1 MKYEIK
7 IKSGEECVSLPRE
20 RVLEL
25 LPDMSEGELKALI
38 ALCAS
43 SDADEALEI
52 SGLESDEFN
61 AAVAYLRGAKLIG
74 RQSKSKAECEK
85 GSARAEKRASDKK
98 AGTDG
103 KKADSDIINGNTL
116 PEYSSNEI
124 KRISESDRVLSSILD
139 EAQQVF
145 GKVFNSVE
153 MNYIIA
159 MRDHLGLDGEYI
171 LMLLQYF
178 RAEGKA
184 LCYAVRVADS
194 LVKKGISDPEALEAY
209 IKRRDTFKGTE
220 GKYRDLF
227 GIGTRALTA
236 YEEKYFHTWAVEMK
250 MPFELVRL
258 AFDRTV
264 EKKGTPQKN
273 YMNGILAKWHE
284 LGLKSEAEVTS
295 HEQSGKTDKKATAA
309 SALEKSFD
317 VNEFFNAALDRTY
330 GKKE

>member
-1 MKYEIK
+1 MKYEVK
-7 IKSGEECVSLPRE
+7 IKSGDECICLPKQ
-20 RVLEL
+20 RVLGRL
-25 LPDMSEGELKALI
+25 SDMSESELKALI
-38 ALCAS
+38 SLCVS
-43 SDADEALEI
+43 SDEEEAIEI
-52 SGLESDEFN
+52 SGLEKDEF
-61 AAVAYLRGAKLIG
+61 AASVAYLRGAKLIG
-74 RQSKSKAECEK
+74 RQSKAKSEGAKIKADTDTADTQ
-85 GSARAEKRASDKK
+85 SAGRQAP
-98 AGTDG
+98 
-103 KKADSDIINGNTL
+103 KKADAELLCDNTL
-116 PEYSSNEI
+116 PDYSSEDI
-124 KRISESDRVLSSILD
+124 KRISESDRVLNSILD

-236 YEEKYFHTWAVEMK
+236 YEEKYFHTWAAEMK

-273 YMNGILAKWHE
+273 YMNGILVKWHE
-284 LGLKSEAEVTS
+284 LGLKSESEVTA
-295 HEQSGKTDKKATAA
+295 HEQSGKSDKKATATA
-309 SALEKSFD
+309 ALEKSFD

>member
-7 IKSGEECVSLPRE
+7 IKSGEECISLPKD

-25 LPDMSEGELKALI
+25 LLDMSESEMKTLLALS
-38 ALCAS
+38 AS
-43 SDADEALEI
+43 SDTDEAQRLT
-52 SGLESDEFN
+52 GLESDEFN
-61 AAVAYLRGAKLIG
+61 AALAYLRGAKLIG
-74 RQSKSKAECEK
+74 RQSKAKVDAQKPKIAAQTQTEGTSHKAAK
-85 GSARAEKRASDKK
+85 KTDIDISSDN
-98 AGTDG
+98 
-103 KKADSDIINGNTL
+103 SI
-116 PEYSSNEI
+116 PEYSSDEI
-124 KRISESDRVLSSILD
+124 KRISESDRVLTSILD

-227 GIGTRALTA
+227 GIGTRSLTA

-273 YMNGILAKWHE
+273 YINGILQKWYE
-284 LGLKSEAEVTS
+284 QGFKSESEVVAY
-295 HEQSGKTDKKATAA
+295 EQSPKADKKATAA